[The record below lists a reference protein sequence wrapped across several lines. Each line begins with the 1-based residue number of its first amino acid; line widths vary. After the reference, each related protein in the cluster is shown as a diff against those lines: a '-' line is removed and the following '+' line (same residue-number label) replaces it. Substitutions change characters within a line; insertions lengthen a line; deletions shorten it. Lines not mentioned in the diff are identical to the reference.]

1 MPVQLLLVNPSEP
14 RSRLHSPS
22 MHRAS
27 GTRLPRPVNIPS
39 PRSNTGE
46 KNMSKKR
53 SRRSSSAKKA
63 SPAQLAARAR
73 FTAMVKSGAFGKKKP
88 KKAKKAASA
97 KKRVAKKAAR
107 KSRPKHKKAHARKAH
122 RRNDASFATD
132 MLPKGKARKER
143 AAKPLSAAAKKAS
156 AAMKAKPKKPK
167 KAKAA
172 PKESAEETAAF
183 MAEAREG
190 QKRTSRTPAQKKAA
204 KARKAAKAKNKKQ
217 LFELK
222 MGIAKTRA
230 ALAKEGKLPRLKK
243 GEKRAGKVGAKRR
256 ILRAKKAA
264 LNLQRSSYS
273 GGLSAADQKMLQ
285 ASGLMKVSRA
295 NPGVGDIFKD
305 LMTLAPQIGAHA
317 VGLAG
322 VAVAGQKL
330 GTMLAEAVQGK
341 EGTVLKAPPK
351 DGVSGFVFNNAVTIS
366 SIAAAVAAYEAAKH
380 LSPKSQPFAGALLMG
395 GLAAAFVH
403 AAARIQIKSKDDKN
417 VETSKNLGRVL
428 GLPLG
433 PLAGFVDIGGRQLAV
448 DGYGM
453 LHGIGDYM
461 ALSGNSLTGSSLGDY
476 MALSGNSLTGSSL
489 GDYMALSGSTLTGS
503 SLGEIG
509 QMSEGRQ
516 GGRALNSPGDVP
528 VEDFLEEDEDDEGSL
543 SGSIFD
549 D

>member
-1 MPVQLLLVNPSEP
+1 
-14 RSRLHSPS
+14 
-22 MHRAS
+22 
-27 GTRLPRPVNIPS
+27 
-39 PRSNTGE
+39 
-46 KNMSKKR
+46 
-53 SRRSSSAKKA
+53 
-63 SPAQLAARAR
+63 
-73 FTAMVKSGAFGKKKP
+73 MVKSGAFGKKKP

-107 KSRPKHKKAHARKAH
+107 KSRPKKAARKAY
-122 RRNDASFATD
+122 RRNDAAPAVKAKKAS
-132 MLPKGKARKER
+132 KARK
-143 AAKPLSAAAKKAS
+143 AKPLSAAAKKAS

-183 MAEAREG
+183 MAEA
-190 QKRTSRTPAQKKAA
+190 QKGERAAKRAARTPAQKKAA

-243 GEKRAGKVGAKRR
+243 GEKRTGKVGAKRR

-305 LMTLAPQIGAHA
+305 LVTLAPQIGAHA

-322 VAVAGQKL
+322 VAVAGQKV

-341 EGTVLKAPPK
+341 EADGKTLKAAPK
-351 DGVSGFVFNNAVTIS
+351 DGVSGFIFNNAVTIS
-366 SIAAAVAAYEAAKH
+366 SVVAAVAAYEAAKH
-380 LSPKSQPFAGALLMG
+380 LSPKSRPFAGALLMG

-403 AAARIQIKSKDDKN
+403 AAAKIKIKSKDDKG
-417 VETSKNLGRVL
+417 VESSKSLGRVL

-448 DGYGM
+448 NGMGEFVSVDGM
-453 LHGIGDYM
+453 GDFV
-461 ALSGNSLTGSSLGDY
+461 ALSGNTLTGSSLGDFV
-476 MALSGNSLTGSSL
+476 ALSGNTLTGSSL
-489 GDYMALSGSTLTGS
+489 GEYMALSGSTLTGS
-503 SLGEIG
+503 SLGEIS
-509 QMSEGRQ
+509 QMSESRQ

>member
-1 MPVQLLLVNPSEP
+1 
-14 RSRLHSPS
+14 
-22 MHRAS
+22 
-27 GTRLPRPVNIPS
+27 VNIPS

-73 FTAMVKSGAFGKKKP
+73 FTAMVKSGSFSKNP

-107 KSRPKHKKAHARKAH
+107 KSRPKHKKAHAHKAH
-122 RRNDASFATD
+122 RRNDASFSAD
-132 MLPKGKARKER
+132 LLPKGKGRKAR
-143 AAKPLSAAAKKAS
+143 AAKPLSAAAKKAH
-156 AAMKAKPKKPK
+156 AHKAHRRND
-167 KAKAA
+167 ASLAA

-183 MAEAREG
+183 MAEAQQGERAA
-190 QKRTSRTPAQKKAA
+190 KRAAKTPAQKKAA

-243 GEKRAGKVGAKRR
+243 GEKRGKVGAKRR

-305 LMTLAPQIGAHA
+305 FVTLAPQIGAHA

-330 GTMLAEAVQGK
+330 GTMLAEAVRGK
-341 EGTVLKAPPK
+341 EADGKTLKAAPTE
-351 DGVSGFVFNNAVTIS
+351 GVSAFVCNNAVTIS
-366 SIAAAVAAYEAAKH
+366 SVAAAIAAYEAAKH
-380 LSPKSQPFAGALLMG
+380 LSPKSRPFAGALLMG

-403 AAARIQIKSKDDKN
+403 AAAKIKIKSKDDKG
-417 VETSKNLGRVL
+417 VESSKSLGRVF

-448 DGYGM
+448 NGMGEFVSVDGMGEFVSVDGM
-453 LHGIGDYM
+453 GDFV
-461 ALSGNSLTGSSLGDY
+461 ALSGNTLTGSSLGDFV
-476 MALSGNSLTGSSL
+476 ALSGNTLTGSSL
-489 GDYMALSGSTLTGS
+489 GEYMALSGSTLTGS
-503 SLGEIG
+503 SLGEIS
-509 QMSEGRQ
+509 QMSESRQ

>member
-107 KSRPKHKKAHARKAH
+107 KSRPKHKKAHAHKAH
-122 RRNDASFATD
+122 RRNDAA
-132 MLPKGKARKER
+132 PAVKAKKASKAR
-143 AAKPLSAAAKKAS
+143 AAKPLSAAAQTAS
-156 AAMKAKPKKPK
+156 AAMKASKKPK
-167 KAKAA
+167 KSKAKKA
-172 PKESAEETAAF
+172 PKESAEETASF

-190 QKRTSRTPAQKKAA
+190 ERAARAPKTAAQKRAA
-204 KARKAAKAKNKKQ
+204 KKRKEAKAKHKKQ
-217 LFELK
+217 LSELK

-230 ALAKEGKLPRLKK
+230 ELAKEGKLPRLKK
-243 GEKRAGKVGAKRR
+243 GEKRGKIGAKRR

-264 LNLQRSSYS
+264 LNLQRASYS

-330 GTMLAEAVQGK
+330 GDMLAAKMPAATPGRAFISK
-341 EGTVLKAPPK
+341 H
-351 DGVSGFVFNNAVTIS
+351 AVTIS
-366 SIAAAVAAYEAAKH
+366 SVAAAVAAYEAAKH
-380 LSPKSQPFAGALLMG
+380 LSPKSRPFAGALLMG

-403 AAARIQIKSKDDKN
+403 AASRMPTAKG
-417 VETSKNLGRVL
+417 NLGRSI
-428 GLPLG
+428 GLPIG
-433 PLAGFVDIGGRQLAV
+433 PSALAPAAIPVVATDGSIKGFVDIGGRQLAV

-453 LHGIGDYM
+453 HGMHGMGDYM
-461 ALSGNSLTGSSLGDY
+461 ALSGNT
-476 MALSGNSLTGSSL
+476 LTGSSL

-503 SLGEIG
+503 SLGEYMALSGNTLTGSSLGEIG

-516 GGRALNSPGDVP
+516 GARALNSPGDVP
-528 VEDFLEEDEDDEGSL
+528 VEDFLDEDEDDEGSL

>member
-1 MPVQLLLVNPSEP
+1 
-14 RSRLHSPS
+14 
-22 MHRAS
+22 
-27 GTRLPRPVNIPS
+27 
-39 PRSNTGE
+39 
-46 KNMSKKR
+46 
-53 SRRSSSAKKA
+53 
-63 SPAQLAARAR
+63 
-73 FTAMVKSGAFGKKKP
+73 MVKSGSFSKKRKNP
-88 KKAKKAASA
+88 KAKKAASA

-107 KSRPKHKKAHARKAH
+107 KSRPKHKKAHARRKAH
-122 RRNDASFATD
+122 RRNDAA
-132 MLPKGKARKER
+132 PAVKAKAR

-156 AAMKAKPKKPK
+156 AAMQAKPKKPK
-167 KAKAA
+167 KPKKQPKGDGQGMASAAQEAGAWVTMEGKAKKARI
-172 PKESAEETAAF
+172 PKTAAQ
-183 MAEAREG
+183 R
-190 QKRTSRTPAQKKAA
+190 KAA
-204 KARKAAKAKNKKQ
+204 KARKEAKAKHKKQ
-217 LFELK
+217 LSELK

-243 GEKRAGKVGAKRR
+243 GEKRTGKVGAKRR

-305 LMTLAPQIGAHA
+305 LVTLAPQIGAHA

-366 SIAAAVAAYEAAKH
+366 SVVAAVAAYEAAKH
-380 LSPKSQPFAGALLMG
+380 LSTKSRPFAGALLMG

-403 AAARIQIKSKDDKN
+403 AAARIQVKSKDANN

-453 LHGIGDYM
+453 HGMGDYM

-476 MALSGNSLTGSSL
+476 MALSGSTLTGSSL
-489 GDYMALSGSTLTGS
+489 GEYMALSGSTLTGS

-528 VEDFLEEDEDDEGSL
+528 VEDFLDEDEDDEGSL

>member
-1 MPVQLLLVNPSEP
+1 
-14 RSRLHSPS
+14 
-22 MHRAS
+22 
-27 GTRLPRPVNIPS
+27 
-39 PRSNTGE
+39 
-46 KNMSKKR
+46 
-53 SRRSSSAKKA
+53 
-63 SPAQLAARAR
+63 
-73 FTAMVKSGAFGKKKP
+73 MVKSGSFSKKRKNP
-88 KKAKKAASA
+88 KAKKAVRKNAAA
-97 KKRVAKKAAR
+97 KKRVAKKVAR
-107 KSRPKHKKAHARKAH
+107 KSRANPKKARRNGAMMKSKAHRKAHRKGH

-132 MLPKGKARKER
+132 MLPKDLTPQQKAALTRKKNAEAR
-143 AAKPLSAAAKKAS
+143 ARASGDELGMASAAQEIAAGMPEGKAKKARI
-156 AAMKAKPKKPK
+156 PK
-167 KAKAA
+167 
-172 PKESAEETAAF
+172 TAAQ
-183 MAEAREG
+183 R
-190 QKRTSRTPAQKKAA
+190 KAA
-204 KARKAAKAKNKKQ
+204 KARKEAKAKNKKQ
-217 LFELK
+217 LSELK

-305 LMTLAPQIGAHA
+305 LVTLAPQIGAHA

-330 GTMLAEAVQGK
+330 GTMIAESVRGK
-341 EGTVLKAPPK
+341 EADGKTLKAAPTE
-351 DGVSGFVFNNAVTIS
+351 GVSAFVFNNAVTIS
-366 SIAAAVAAYEAAKH
+366 SVAAAVAAYEAAKH
-380 LSPKSQPFAGALLMG
+380 LSPKSRPFAGALLMG

-417 VETSKNLGRVL
+417 VETSKNLGRIL

-453 LHGIGDYM
+453 MHGMGDYM
-461 ALSGNSLTGSSLGDY
+461 ALSGNSLTGSSLGE
-476 MALSGNSLTGSSL
+476 
-489 GDYMALSGSTLTGS
+489 YMALSGSTLTGS

>member
-1 MPVQLLLVNPSEP
+1 
-14 RSRLHSPS
+14 
-22 MHRAS
+22 
-27 GTRLPRPVNIPS
+27 VNIPS

-73 FTAMVKSGAFGKKKP
+73 FTAMVKSGSFSKNP

-107 KSRPKHKKAHARKAH
+107 KSRPKHKKAHAHKAH
-122 RRNDASFATD
+122 RRNDASFSAD
-132 MLPKGKARKER
+132 LLPKGKGRKAR
-143 AAKPLSAAAKKAS
+143 AAKPLSAAAKKAH
-156 AAMKAKPKKPK
+156 AHKAHRRND
-167 KAKAA
+167 ASLAA

-183 MAEAREG
+183 MAEAQQGERAA
-190 QKRTSRTPAQKKAA
+190 KRAAKTPAQKKAA

-295 NPGVGDIFKD
+295 NPGVGDILKD
-305 LMTLAPQIGAHA
+305 LVTLAPQIGAHA

-330 GTMLAEAVQGK
+330 GTMIAESVRGK
-341 EGTVLKAPPK
+341 EADGKTLKAAPTE
-351 DGVSGFVFNNAVTIS
+351 GVSAFVFNNAVTIS

-403 AAARIQIKSKDDKN
+403 AAARIQIKSKDDKG

-428 GLPLG
+428 GLPIG
-433 PLAGFVDIGGRQLAV
+433 PAAAGAALAGFVDIGGRQLAV

-453 LHGIGDYM
+453 MHGMGDYM

-489 GDYMALSGSTLTGS
+489 GEYMALSGSTLTGS

>member
-1 MPVQLLLVNPSEP
+1 
-14 RSRLHSPS
+14 
-22 MHRAS
+22 
-27 GTRLPRPVNIPS
+27 
-39 PRSNTGE
+39 
-46 KNMSKKR
+46 
-53 SRRSSSAKKA
+53 
-63 SPAQLAARAR
+63 
-73 FTAMVKSGAFGKKKP
+73 MVKSGSFSKKRKNP
-88 KKAKKAASA
+88 KAKKAVRKNAAA
-97 KKRVAKKAAR
+97 KKRVAKKVAR
-107 KSRPKHKKAHARKAH
+107 KSRANPKKARRNGAMMKSKAHRKAHRKGH

-132 MLPKGKARKER
+132 MLPKDLTPQQKAALTRKKNAEAR
-143 AAKPLSAAAKKAS
+143 ARASGDELGMASAAQEIAAGMPEGKAKKARI
-156 AAMKAKPKKPK
+156 PK
-167 KAKAA
+167 
-172 PKESAEETAAF
+172 TAAQ
-183 MAEAREG
+183 R
-190 QKRTSRTPAQKKAA
+190 KAA
-204 KARKAAKAKNKKQ
+204 KARKEAKAKNKKQ
-217 LFELK
+217 LSELK

-305 LMTLAPQIGAHA
+305 LVTLAPQIGAHA

-330 GTMLAEAVQGK
+330 GTMIAESVRGK
-341 EGTVLKAPPK
+341 EADGKTLKAAPTE
-351 DGVSGFVFNNAVTIS
+351 GVSAFVFNNAVTIS
-366 SIAAAVAAYEAAKH
+366 SVAAAVAAYEAAKH
-380 LSPKSQPFAGALLMG
+380 LSPKSRPFAGALLMG

-417 VETSKNLGRVL
+417 VETSKNLGRIL

-453 LHGIGDYM
+453 MHGMGDYM

-489 GDYMALSGSTLTGS
+489 GEYMALSGSTLTGS